1 MAKTHSAW
9 PLVAAA
15 SVALLLHG
23 SDLAGPPERAKAN
36 DSGLMR
42 AEGPAVADRIE
53 VRAARIAGTKAVRV
67 VADLTLAV
75 APDIVWAVLIDY
87 ENMPRFVPDILAT
100 RVVGVAA
107 GKMRV
112 AIEGT
117 ARFLVV
123 DFPIETTIDVTYGPD
138 RAIAIDSVAGNL
150 GIDATVQV
158 QADGSYTRVHYRA
171 RIAPDFWLPPLI
183 GDFLIGRQIRL
194 QFEGMVAEM
203 HRRAA
208 RPQNVVQCRKPRCP
222 MQFVV
227 VG

>member
-1 MAKTHSAW
+1 VAKAHSAW
-9 PLVAAA
+9 PLAAA
-15 SVALLLHG
+15 AAIVLLLHG
-23 SDLAGPPERAKAN
+23 STGQTELKAD
-36 DSGLMR
+36 DSGHLR
-42 AEGPAVADRIE
+42 AEGGAAADRIE
-53 VRAARIAGTKAVRV
+53 VRAARIGDTKAVRV
-67 VADLTLAV
+67 LANLALSV
-75 APDIVWAVLIDY
+75 DPGIVWAVLIDY
-87 ENMPRFVPDILAT
+87 ENMPRFVPDIIAT
-100 RVVGVAA
+100 RVVEVAA

-138 RAIAIDSVAGNL
+138 RAIAIASVAGNL
-150 GIDATVQV
+150 AIDATVRV
-158 QADGSYTRVHYRA
+158 QADGPHTRVHYQA
-171 RIAPDFWLPPLI
+171 RITPDFWLPPLI

-222 MQFVV
+222 MQFDV